1 MNTSFYRL
9 SAGALLAGAML
20 LAAAPVMGAR
30 LPALRDGD
38 DSGTVNVT
46 IKGILLEAPPCV
58 INGNQPI
65 DVNFGDNLNI
75 SKIDGTHFM
84 QQVEYSVTCSGN
96 SSNEMTLS
104 IEGNATDFDAA
115 ALQTNMGDLG
125 VELQHDGSKVNI
137 GEAINFTYPTLPVL
151 QAVPVKRTGATLA
164 PGEFSAGATMVVD
177 LQ

>member
-1 MNTSFYRL
+1 MNNAFYRL
-9 SAGALLAGAML
+9 SGGALLAGAML

-30 LPALRDGD
+30 LPALRDGTD
-38 DSGTVNVT
+38 NGTVTVT
-46 IKGILLEAPPCV
+46 IKGILLEAPPCT
-58 INGNQPI
+58 INNNQPI

-75 SKIDGTHFM
+75 SKIDGNNFIKP
-84 QQVEYSVTCSGN
+84 VDYSVTCNG

-137 GEAINFTYPTLPVL
+137 GEAMSFTYPTLPAL

-164 PGEFSAGATMVVD
+164 PGEFSAGATLMVN

>member
-1 MNTSFYRL
+1 MNNAFYRL
-9 SAGALLAGAML
+9 SGGALLAGAIL
-20 LAAAPVMGAR
+20 LAAAPAIGAR
-30 LPALRDGD
+30 LPALRDGAD
-38 DSGTVNVT
+38 NGTVTVT

-58 INGNQPI
+58 INNNQPI

-75 SKIDGTHFM
+75 SKIDGSNFIKT
-84 QQVEYSVTCSGN
+84 VDYSLTCNGN
-96 SSNEMTLS
+96 SSNDMTLS

-137 GEAINFTYPTLPVL
+137 GEAMSFTYPTLPVL